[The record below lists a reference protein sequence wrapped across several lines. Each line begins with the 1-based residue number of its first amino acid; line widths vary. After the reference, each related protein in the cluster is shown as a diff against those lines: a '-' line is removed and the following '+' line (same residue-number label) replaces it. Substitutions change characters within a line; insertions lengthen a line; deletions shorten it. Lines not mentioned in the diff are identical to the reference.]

1 MYHDFYAENNNC
13 IIAPLEEQDIEYL
26 RQWRN
31 DKELSRFLRP
41 IPYITPE
48 MEKKWFDDY
57 LKDQMTCFFVIIDKE
72 SNRVIGSVALYNIE
86 GQSCEIG
93 KVVIG
98 DNSAHGKGMGY
109 NSFLLA
115 MCVGIQELGIKNFR
129 LDVHTENIAAL
140 SIYVKAGF
148 EICGSHD
155 FLNGGKELEMKINVD
170 RFRACNPAYK
180 EVIVKK
186 TEFSDRGGYASKLN
200 IGENC
205 IISSNSSIGEGTII
219 MHNCI
224 IEDDVHIGQNCYI
237 DSNCIIRKGTI
248 LRDNS
253 FVGANTILGEH
264 QMDFIKDHKSHHEL
278 DIGSNAVI
286 RSGSIIYTGTRIGN
300 YFQSGHQVTI
310 REKASIGNHC
320 SIGTLSDIQGYCNI
334 GNYVNMHSNVHI
346 GQESVIDDYVWIF
359 PYVVLTNDPTP
370 PSEELQGVHV
380 HSFAIIA
387 AHSVILPGVDIAS
400 DSLVA
405 AGANVT
411 KNVEEY
417 AVVGG
422 NPAKKVGDVRNI
434 KNHVTG
440 EAVYPWRF
448 HFKRR
453 MPWED
458 SDFVTWINGLSEN
471 QIDEYHLIDFK

>member
-1 MYHDFYAENNNC
+1 MRHNFYAENKTC
-13 IIAPLEEQDIEYL
+13 IISPLEEQDIEHL

-31 DKELSRFLRP
+31 DKELSKFLRP

-48 MEKKWFDDY
+48 MEKKWFNDY
-57 LKDQMTCFFVIIDKE
+57 LEDQTTCFFVIIDKAAD
-72 SNRVIGSVALYNIE
+72 RAIGSVALYNIN
-86 GQSCEIG
+86 GQKCEIG

-98 DNSAHGKGMGY
+98 DNSAHGKGRGY

-115 MCVGIQELGIKNFR
+115 MCVGIKELGITQFR

-148 EICGSHD
+148 EISGSHD
-155 FLNGGKELEMKINVD
+155 FINGGKELEMKIDVD
-170 RFRACNPAYK
+170 RFKSCNPAYK

-186 TEFSDRGGYASKLN
+186 TKFSDRGGYATKLN

-205 IISSNSSIGEGTII
+205 IISTSADIGDDTII

-224 IEDDVHIGQNCYI
+224 IEDDVQIGKNCYI
-237 DSNCIIRKGTI
+237 DSNCIIRQGTK
-248 LRDNS
+248 LGDNS

-264 QMDFIKDHKSHHEL
+264 QMDFIRDHKSHHEL
-278 DIGSNAVI
+278 SIGNNAVI
-286 RSGSIIYTGTRIGN
+286 RSGSIIYSGTTIGN
-300 YFQSGHQVTI
+300 HFQSGHRVTI
-310 REKASIGNHC
+310 REKAGIGNHC
-320 SIGTLSDIQGYCNI
+320 SIGTLSDLQGYCNI

-387 AHSVILPGVDIAS
+387 AHSVILPGVDIAC

-422 NPAKKVGDVRNI
+422 NPAKKLGDVRNI

-440 EAVYPWRF
+440 ETVYPWRL

-458 SDFVTWINGLSEN
+458 SDFTTWVSQLNDK
-471 QIDEYHLIDFK
+471 QIEEYHLTDL